1 MRRIVLWSSGP
12 ICLGSAL
19 LTAWFFEL
27 STEHVLVLA
36 PVIVLGTA
44 AVVGLVLFWAA
55 AAWDWVRGPR
65 EHS

>member
-1 MRRIVLWSSGP
+1 MRRAVLWSSGP
-12 ICLGSAL
+12 ICVGSAL

-44 AVVGLVLFWAA
+44 AVVGLLLFWSA
-55 AAWDWVRGPR
+55 AAWDALRGFRRRP
-65 EHS
+65 

>member
-1 MRRIVLWSSGP
+1 MRRVVLWTAGP
-12 ICLGSAL
+12 ICLASAL

-44 AVVGLVLFWAA
+44 AVVGLVLFWSA

-65 EHS
+65 EHP